1 MPWTRPVLKKW
12 NSTMFQVINV
22 MRNHSWQNYTRYY
35 FPRLVNYTVIPIQND
50 IYVMTWFLTN
60 FPSNTSV
67 TEHTMKSSFGCPMAM
82 RMNYTQ
88 WFHNFTE
95 CYTKLTAKTLNFTQN
110 ITELFLNRLL
120 DLSLTL
126 RYLQM
131 LKKKKGSSKHKK
143 VLVSRFDVSGFHK
156 NDYQQVQTVA

>member
-35 FPRLVNYTVIPIQND
+35 FPRLVNYTVIPIQNH

-67 TEHTMKSSFGCPMAM
+67 TEHTMKSSFGCSMAM
-82 RMNYTQ
+82 RINFTQ
-88 WFHNFTE
+88 WFHNST
-95 CYTKLTAKTLNFTQN
+95 YYYMNLTAKTLNFTRN

-131 LKKKKGSSKHKK
+131 LKKN
-143 VLVSRFDVSGFHK
+143 R
-156 NDYQQVQTVA
+156 